1 MQCYQGP
8 CPSQGRQSLL
18 EQEVLGAMVIP
29 GAWQHSVLITV
40 DLISDAGV
48 WLKGRSES
56 IFPKKNYIQ
65 ASHFWDCKDIIYA
78 VIFFFFGHVV
88 HVILVPHQEWNQCS
102 LHWKCRVLTTRPP
115 GKSELSFKVT
125 L

>member
-1 MQCYQGP
+1 M
-8 CPSQGRQSLL
+8 L

-29 GAWQHSVLITV
+29 GAWQHSVLLTV
-40 DLISDAGV
+40 DLVSDAGV

-78 VIFFFFGHVV
+78 VFFFFWPRGTCN
-88 HVILVPHQEWNQCS
+88 LSP
-102 LHWKCRVLTTRPP
+102 PP
-115 GKSELSFKVT
+115 GMESVPPALEVQSLNH
-125 L
+125 